1 MMLLA
6 IVTSILAILGIVTS
20 TLAMFII
27 NYHILFYEALIL
39 YVMIVIFLVI
49 NRVLF
54 YRPGKWLFK
63 IRRL

>member
-6 IVTSILAILGIVTS
+6 IVTIILAILGIVTS
-20 TLAMFII
+20 ILGLFVI

-39 YVMIVIFLVI
+39 CVMIFVFLVI
-49 NRVLF
+49 NRVLI